1 MLNIKKTINFKTIR
15 DKGPKSIDIKNDEV
29 VQIVSSGKDIL
40 YVVTQ
45 DHLLQLMSA
54 YNSLLVH
61 TGHKKE
67 EVVTIDI
74 STKMKEMEKDL
85 KKLLKI
91 ANEDKEVFEK

>member
-15 DKGPKSIDIKNDEV
+15 DKGPKAIDIKNDEV
-29 VQIVSSGKDIL
+29 VQLVSSGKDIL

-45 DHLLQLMSA
+45 EHLMQLMSA
-54 YNSLLVH
+54 YNSLLIH

-67 EVVTIDI
+67 EIVTIDL
-74 STKMKEMEKDL
+74 SSKMKELEKDV

-91 ANEDKEVFEK
+91 AEEDKEAFPK

>member
-29 VQIVSSGKDIL
+29 VQIVSSGKEIL
-40 YVVTQ
+40 CVVTQ
-45 DHLLQLMSA
+45 EHLMNLVSA
-54 YNSLLVH
+54 YNSLLIH

-67 EVVTIDI
+67 EIVLVDINEKIKDID
-74 STKMKEMEKDL
+74 KEV

-91 ANEDKEVFEK
+91 AQADEKL